1 MNLLKCEKVKRL
13 KIVLLLCFALFWMF
27 GIFKLS
33 NMNTTN
39 SNGKSIE
46 IIGMFIEDALDITN
60 EYGITNSYPSNQK
73 VQRASRLINAPMRKV
88 MHASVYFG
96 LAFFIIIVL
105 DIIFDNKKYGYSIFL
120 AFLICVLFAISD
132 EFHQTFVNGR
142 TGRILDVFI
151 DSLGSIVGIFFY
163 STYHIV
169 YILGYK
175 RAKNENIQVS

>member
-13 KIVLLLCFALFWMF
+13 KIILLLCFALFWMF

-39 SNGKSIE
+39 SNGKSTE

-73 VQRASRLINAPMRKV
+73 VQHASRLINAPMRKV

-96 LAFFIIIVL
+96 LAFFIIIFL
-105 DIIFDNKKYGYSIFL
+105 DIVFDNKKYGYSILL

-142 TGRILDVFI
+142 TGRLLDVLI
-151 DSLGSIVGIFFY
+151 DSLGSLVGIFF
-163 STYHIV
+163 
-169 YILGYK
+169 ILLIISFILEDI
-175 RAKNENIQVS
+175 NELEMKKIQVS